1 VPHFTLTQVFLL
13 ETILV
18 ISLLTTHLSQGS
30 VLKSTQIGSLI
41 QYIYLSLYY
50 LCMGRLS
57 IDIFGQRDLDYDWL
71 IYLSLF
77 LSITLIY
84 ALVTG
89 LPSAIEKCKKRRLN
103 TDKQI
108 VIEIDNNHYT

>member
-1 VPHFTLTQVFLL
+1 
-13 ETILV
+13 
-18 ISLLTTHLSQGS
+18 
-30 VLKSTQIGSLI
+30 
-41 QYIYLSLYY
+41 
-50 LCMGRLS
+50 MGRLS

-89 LPSAIEKCKKRRLN
+89 LPSAIEKCKKRRLKADN
-103 TDKQI
+103 QI
-108 VIEIDNNHYT
+108 VLEIDNNNYT